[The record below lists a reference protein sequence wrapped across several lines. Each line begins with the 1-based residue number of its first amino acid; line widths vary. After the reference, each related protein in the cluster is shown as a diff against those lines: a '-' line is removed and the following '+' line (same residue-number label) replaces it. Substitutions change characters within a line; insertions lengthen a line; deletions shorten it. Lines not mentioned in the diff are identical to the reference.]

1 MGKLC
6 RRVFILA
13 MYLFMDV
20 YIDNDL
26 NLIHVGTVVSKVCI
40 MLFGF
45 SVRFQVSLPQVGI
58 DW

>member
-1 MGKLC
+1 M
-6 RRVFILA
+6 A